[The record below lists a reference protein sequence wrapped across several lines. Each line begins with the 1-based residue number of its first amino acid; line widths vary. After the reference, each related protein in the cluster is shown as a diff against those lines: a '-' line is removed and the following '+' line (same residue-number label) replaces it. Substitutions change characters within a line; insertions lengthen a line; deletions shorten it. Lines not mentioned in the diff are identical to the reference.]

1 MMYKFGVAGIVMI
14 SGFLVPKY
22 LSVPDNGIYKLTQ
35 LYFQLAYTY
44 LSGYSFYFNFGLNRK
59 GLDRRQLVAV
69 IMRIYFW
76 IAVGAVALLI
86 GSLFLIR
93 VDSVFVFVAFA
104 IATIPMAVLFTYATK
119 LIQALN
125 EISWLNRLNLVQGLL
140 FLIFAVFIF
149 VLRKDSGW
157 MTSHLLWLTL
167 ISWLVSWL
175 VAALLAFFSAIR
187 LSGVSLRPQRF
198 PEIAKMVYPY
208 GQRVAF
214 QQLLT
219 QFNLRGDLMLVGL
232 LAGTHAQNLR
242 AAGLY
247 AVAVTASE
255 VLWHISSSISLLV
268 YTRIAKEERDNSI
281 ALTARTFRF
290 TLLLL
295 IVAGIGL
302 AIIFPPIIHYLLNGR
317 YDKAIPAFY
326 ILIIGAVA
334 YGTTALFTQFFTDQ
348 LGKVRFP
355 MYMQTASIIT
365 NVVICVVLIPRIYII
380 GGAIASSAAYYVG
393 LGMNLGYFKIQTG
406 QKVRSLF
413 AFSRE
418 DLALFG
424 LGRRKRVVATDPSLG
439 SMTAT
444 VLDQGESV
452 MADAPMINHHSEV
465 YKGMLQQISQLEKQH
480 AEQQQIIET
489 SIEQLQE
496 MVSKLQRYVDNHI
509 HNDEDAES

>member
-1 MMYKFGVAGIVMI
+1 MSTIKNTIRIMMYKFGVAGIVMI

-76 IAVGAVALLI
+76 IAIGAGALLVA
-86 GSLFLIR
+86 SLFLIR
-93 VDSVFVFVAFA
+93 VDSVFVYVAFA
-104 IATIPMAVLFTYATK
+104 VATIPLAVLFTYATK

-140 FLIFAVFIF
+140 FLVFAVSLFA
-149 VLRKDSGW
+149 VRNEGSWLHD
-157 MTSHLLWLTL
+157 HLLWMTL
-167 ISWLVSWL
+167 VSWLVSWL
-175 VAALLAFFSAIR
+175 VAALLAFFAAIK
-187 LSGVSLRPQRF
+187 LSGVSLLPKRF

-268 YTRIAKEERDNSI
+268 YTRIAKEERKNSV

-302 AIIFPPIIHYLLNGR
+302 AIVFPPIIHYLLNGR
-317 YDKAIPAFY
+317 YDQAIPAFY

-355 MYMQTASIIT
+355 MYMQAASIVT
-365 NVVICVVLIPRIYII
+365 NVVVCVVLIPRIYII

-393 LGMNLGYFKIQTG
+393 LGMNLGYFRMQTG

-424 LGRRKRVVATDPSLG
+424 LRRRNPVVATVS
-439 SMTAT
+439 TT
-444 VLDQGESV
+444 EST
-452 MADAPMINHHSEV
+452 PMVNEKSEV
-465 YKGMLQQISQLEKQH
+465 LRNILHQLTQLEEEH
-480 AEQQQIIET
+480 AAQQEKIES
-489 SIEQLQE
+489 SIEQIQD
-496 MVSKLQRYVDNHI
+496 MVSKLQSYVENRIHKDN
-509 HNDEDAES
+509 DKE